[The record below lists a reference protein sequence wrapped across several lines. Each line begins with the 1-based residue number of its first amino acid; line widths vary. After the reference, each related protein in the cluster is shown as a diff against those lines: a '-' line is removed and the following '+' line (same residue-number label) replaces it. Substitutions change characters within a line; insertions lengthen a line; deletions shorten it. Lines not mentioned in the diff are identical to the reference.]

1 MITIIIGIVIVF
13 TIIVKIVVLSQP
25 PLSKSLLS
33 SSSLLSPSPLT
44 DCRHRL
50 HPICM
55 RLSPFG
61 SALFLAS
68 SYRAQPTQ
76 FVQIFVMQIF
86 VKALAGKTITLDAKA
101 SDTID
106 IVKVKIQDKEG
117 SPPDQQRLILAGKQ
131 LEAGRRLSV
140 YNTKKESKLH
150 FVVRFVSA
158 RKTVGDD
165 WRWIPPIVT
174 IIIAVTS
181 PIRSLHLSLFM
192 ANHITDVLTCC
203 NHDLDH
209 CYHVIFVLICHPSPP
224 HEPPSLKGF
233 PRRSPHALTLGAW
246 LQGWGGG
253 AALDAGRVV
262 RQARDG
268 GTLGC

>member
-1 MITIIIGIVIVF
+1 M
-13 TIIVKIVVLSQP
+13 
-25 PLSKSLLS
+25 
-33 SSSLLSPSPLT
+33 
-44 DCRHRL
+44 
-50 HPICM
+50 
-55 RLSPFG
+55 LSPFG

-76 FVQIFVMQIF
+76 FDQIFATQIF
-86 VKALAGKTITLDAKA
+86 VKTLAGKTITLDAEA

-117 SPPDQQRLILAGKQ
+117 SPPDQPLLVLAGKQ

-224 HEPPSLKGF
+224 ASPPPSRGF
-233 PRRSPHALTLGAW
+233 RAVPRPAHPRHAA
-246 LQGWGGG
+246 WGGG
-253 AALDAGRVV
+253 AAPGCRCACSTASWHRCALVM
-262 RQARDG
+262 DG
-268 GTLGC
+268 CDDQFELCHHIVD